1 MRCIIL
7 PISAGSLGLA
17 SPPAY
22 HSIRDTAG
30 SNSTYLNGVNFA
42 SGGAGVS
49 DLTNKVIHNEKL
61 CYTMLYILRIYLY
74 RIHLHTESQTDKDEH
89 AFMLN
94 IMLDL
99 QGQCFSFDHQ
109 IERDYSSVH
118 SELVRQIRQPQAT
131 AHLSKSIF
139 VVAIGGN
146 DIILRALPPAVELT
160 VEVAAVI
167 SLPPQEFIHSLEQTL
182 RRQLQVCADSVC
194 SY

>member
-1 MRCIIL
+1 
-7 PISAGSLGLA
+7 
-17 SPPAY
+17 
-22 HSIRDTAG
+22 
-30 SNSTYLNGVNFA
+30 
-42 SGGAGVS
+42 
-49 DLTNKVIHNEKL
+49 
-61 CYTMLYILRIYLY
+61 
-74 RIHLHTESQTDKDEH
+74 
-89 AFMLN
+89 
-94 IMLDL
+94 MLDL

-118 SELVRQIRQPQAT
+118 SELVRQIRQPHAT